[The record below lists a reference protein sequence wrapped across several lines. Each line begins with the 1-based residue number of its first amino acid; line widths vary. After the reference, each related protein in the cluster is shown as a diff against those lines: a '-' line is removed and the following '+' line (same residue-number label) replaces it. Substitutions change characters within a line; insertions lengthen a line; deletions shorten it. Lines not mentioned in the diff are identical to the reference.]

1 LIEVTIAAA
10 LLGVGVAGIISGWS
24 TTTGIIEHQRRFTD
38 ATNLTRTAL
47 EQLLLLPPNSV
58 ELAPPGPYTLPTWD
72 AFGRPAAGSSSY
84 TTSYVVAGDTPAPGF
99 IEVTVTTTWTERFGA
114 RSTSFN
120 TYRER

>member
-1 LIEVTIAAA
+1 LIEVTVAAA

-24 TTTGIIEHQRRFTD
+24 TTTGVIEHQRRFTD

-47 EQLLLLPPNSV
+47 EQLLLLPPDTDD
-58 ELAPPGPYTLPTWD
+58 LAPGPHTLPTWD
-72 AFGRPAAGSSSY
+72 AFGRPASGPSSY
-84 TTSYVVAGDTPAPGF
+84 TTTYVVDDDTPPRGF
-99 IEVTVTTTWTERFGA
+99 IQITVTTTWTERFGE